1 MILILVLYGNVMKSV
16 DWLQPAQDSFS
27 LAINGNGILCLRDF
41 FKNSSYCAPKLTVS
55 RGFSSWPS
63 RKAVSCLIGTATYAA
78 NKCRGL
84 LVVWSVTELTR
95 SDCWLCSRL
104 QVISC
109 QYVTGCHAAGL
120 ACAFIILNVPGLIPA
135 TGSRVESK
143 KNKLFVSIMTITLK
157 TGMEPTVYLVYDRKW
172 TMSNSCQSLFT
183 QRSGAQL

>member
-1 MILILVLYGNVMKSV
+1 MSEQYTV
-16 DWLQPAQDSFS
+16 QDSFS
-27 LAINGNGILCLRDF
+27 LARNGNGILCLRDF
-41 FKNSSYCAPKLTVS
+41 FKNSSYRAPKLTVS

-63 RKAVSCLIGTATYAA
+63 RKAVSFLIGTATYAT

-84 LVVWSVTELTR
+84 LMVWSVTEFTR
-95 SDCWLCSRL
+95 SGCWLCSRL

-109 QYVTGCHAAGL
+109 HYVADCHAAGL

-135 TGSRVESK
+135 SVTRVKSK
-143 KNKLFVSIMTITLK
+143 KNEVVVSIMTITLK
-157 TGMEPTVYLVYDRKW
+157 TGIEPTAYLVYDRKW